1 MQIETPLKQRP
12 DAVRQE
18 ARMHHESYC
27 SPRDNAAP
35 LLDTRDALD
44 AGRAPVWDHVI
55 NRLLAG
61 YRSEAEGEAYLK
73 RPVNRAAMQMPSLH
87 VQIEVI
93 ERLSESSIA
102 VLWQD
107 ATRCRYVDQVWI
119 SCRARVKGRCAVSG
133 APIRRDDA
141 IYKPRVRSAVP
152 ANAGAMILASVI
164 EVMAAVA
171 WHGDVR

>member
-1 MQIETPLKQRP
+1 MHPETYCAPR
-12 DAVRQE
+12 
-18 ARMHHESYC
+18 ES
-27 SPRDNAAP
+27 AAP
-35 LLDTRDALD
+35 LLD

-73 RPVNRAAMQMPSLH
+73 RPVNRAAVQMPSHH

-107 ATRCRYVDQVWI
+107 ATRCRYADQVWI
-119 SCRARVKGRCAVSG
+119 SCRARIKGRCAVSG
-133 APIRRDDA
+133 ATIRRDDA

-152 ANAGAMILASVI
+152 ANAGAMILATVI
-164 EVMAAVA
+164 ERMPTVA
-171 WHGDVR
+171 RQGEIR